1 MPYEQQAL
9 EAPHKLTLDGRS
21 RLAVTGVRD
30 VESFDESTIVM
41 DTSRGV
47 LVVQGENLHL
57 QNLSLEG
64 GQVTVDGS
72 ISTLIYE
79 EDRRKGGFLGR
90 LFG

>member
-1 MPYEQQAL
+1 MPYEEHAL

-21 RLAVTGVRD
+21 RLSVSGVRD
-30 VESFDESTIVM
+30 VESFDENTIVM

-57 QNLSLEG
+57 QNLSLDG
-64 GQVTVDGS
+64 GLITVDGTVS
-72 ISTLIYE
+72 AMMYE
-79 EDRRKGGFLGR
+79 EERRRGGMLSR